1 MTLTDKQRFLI
12 HDLMIFYIN
21 QMTETYDSDTEFW
34 DAHEDL
40 IELEDVLLNRLNS

>member
-1 MTLTDKQRFLI
+1 MTLKDKPRHII
-12 HDLMIFYIN
+12 HNLMIFYIN

-40 IELEDVLLNRLNS
+40 IELEDQLLNRLG